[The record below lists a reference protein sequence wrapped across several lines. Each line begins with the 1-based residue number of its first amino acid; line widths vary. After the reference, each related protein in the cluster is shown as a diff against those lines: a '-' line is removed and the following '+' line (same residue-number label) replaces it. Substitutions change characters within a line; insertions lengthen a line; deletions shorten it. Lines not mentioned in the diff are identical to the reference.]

1 MRGGKHP
8 IKRRPGGVCLTDV
21 ARNCFRHGASYLY
34 IVPGNKPLVRMG
46 LGEAVAFGGAS
57 IQKVH
62 ILEFLDQT
70 FIR

>member
-8 IKRRPGGVCLTDV
+8 IKRRPGG

-46 LGEAVAFGGAS
+46 LGEAVAFGGAP